1 MVNCDGTSS
10 SVIAVTKCTIPVNSL
25 RVAPFMLP
33 WGSIVYA
40 KVVAFNAYG
49 DSIESAVGSSN
60 IIMTEPDAPVG
71 LSEDGTFRG

>member
-1 MVNCDGTSS
+1 
-10 SVIAVTKCTIPVNSL
+10 
-25 RVAPFMLP
+25 MLP

-49 DSIESAVGSSN
+49 DSIESPVGSSN

>member
-1 MVNCDGTSS
+1 
-10 SVIAVTKCTIPVNSL
+10 
-25 RVAPFMLP
+25 MLP

-71 LSEDGTFRG
+71 LSEDGTFRS

>member
-1 MVNCDGTSS
+1 LVNCDGISS
-10 SVIAVTKCTIPVNSL
+10 SVIAATKCTMPVNTL

-49 DSIESAVGSSN
+49 DSIESAVSSSN

-71 LSEDGTFRG
+71 LSEDVTLRG